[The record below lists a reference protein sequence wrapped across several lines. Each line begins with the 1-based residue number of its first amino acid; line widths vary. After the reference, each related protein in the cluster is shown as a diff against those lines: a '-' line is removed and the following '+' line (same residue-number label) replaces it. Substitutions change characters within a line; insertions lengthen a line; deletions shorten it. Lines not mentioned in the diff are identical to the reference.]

1 MFKSLIYFFQYINNQ
16 KKAFQNQLKLPTA
29 TYRWNHR
36 TNQVI
41 YTGSLS
47 SVLTCSSFFHCTALK
62 WNSLPLHMRDPSVS
76 LHVFKIRL
84 KTHLEEESNAVP
96 IQVAST
102 WRDFRFK

>member
-1 MFKSLIYFFQYINNQ
+1 M
-16 KKAFQNQLKLPTA
+16 KLPTA
-29 TYRWNHR
+29 TYRWNSR

-41 YTGSLS
+41 YTGNFS
-47 SVLTCSSFFHCTALK
+47 SVSTSSFFHCTALK

-84 KTHLEEESNAVP
+84 KIHLEKESNAVP